1 MSNFSLFYEVN
12 LMLFKRNS
20 IYYAVINI
28 PKVLVPIYHRK
39 QIWQS
44 LHTKDRRIATLRVE
58 LETMAIRQR
67 ILNDLENLKHIKKT
81 TTPKTPPKP
90 ETPIICRKVEY
101 TEEEAE
107 LHAYDWLMQKSQT
120 ESRRLLNGAN
130 RMEERKYFQNL
141 LSAYEYKYLQRNYQ
155 DIYAETNNYFQEK
168 QLATPTKTCAEMIF
182 NAFMRAKIQL
192 LRYLI
197 EFLNGYCGEI
207 DASLI
212 DRMYFKQLEIS
223 AELKQKRQHK
233 PDMSLMQVVK
243 YYNQTVSRNKTSDAT
258 KERVASKMEL
268 IAEIIGKNKPMRQIS
283 ADDLNDVIQNIPY
296 IPKRFGEGVTKGKT
310 INQAINMAKHNKAST
325 LSEKTQTDYIQT
337 LSSIFKWAKQ
347 KKFIE
352 ENPMEEVEIPSIT
365 VNRNQ
370 DKYLPF
376 SINQLNIIFHSM
388 VYRGCLNN
396 RLGRFKVG
404 DKIYVF
410 IILNL
415 SYCRD

>member
-1 MSNFSLFYEVN
+1 
-12 LMLFKRNS
+12 MLFKRNS

-28 PKVLVPIYHRK
+28 PKSLVPIYHRK

-44 LHTKDRRIATLRVE
+44 LHTKDRRIASLRVE

-67 ILNDLENLKHIKKT
+67 ILNDLENLKHIPKT
-81 TTPKTPPKP
+81 ATPKTPPKP
-90 ETPIICRKVEY
+90 EPPIICREVEY

-107 LHAYDWLMQKSQT
+107 LHAYDWLMQKSHT

-212 DRMYFKQLEIS
+212 DRMYFKTTGNIS
-223 AELKQKRQHK
+223 R
-233 PDMSLMQVVK
+233 
-243 YYNQTVSRNKTSDAT
+243 
-258 KERVASKMEL
+258 
-268 IAEIIGKNKPMRQIS
+268 
-283 ADDLNDVIQNIPY
+283 
-296 IPKRFGEGVTKGKT
+296 
-310 INQAINMAKHNKAST
+310 
-325 LSEKTQTDYIQT
+325 TQTEETTQT
-337 LSSIFKWAKQ
+337 
-347 KKFIE
+347 
-352 ENPMEEVEIPSIT
+352 
-365 VNRNQ
+365 R
-370 DKYLPF
+370 
-376 SINQLNIIFHSM
+376 
-388 VYRGCLNN
+388 
-396 RLGRFKVG
+396 
-404 DKIYVF
+404 YVF
-410 IILNL
+410 DA
-415 SYCRD
+415 SR